1 MPSKKRHLFKMEFQ
15 PLVSIIIPVYNG
27 SNFVKEAI
35 DSALNQTY
43 KNIEIIVVNDGS
55 RDDGA
60 TEQIALSYGDKIR
73 YIYKENGGVS
83 TALNTGIANMQG
95 EYFSW
100 LSHDDM
106 YKPEKIEKQI
116 EAINQYENRNA
127 LIYCKTEQINKDSIC
142 IREAK
147 TNKRLKFGKN
157 TYYEALS
164 AMLPSGA
171 FSGCALLV
179 PKKAFD
185 ISGGFNESLKYSQ
198 DSLMW
203 IKIFFNK
210 FDLIYIDYTGVCSRV
225 HAGQLTQRGREIFY
239 KDSYIASK
247 EVIPLIKEDKHR
259 KVLMYLYAKYFAKM
273 NCKDA
278 LCECLKESKK
288 NKILSLGQR
297 INIRFTALYGKIRP
311 FIRRVYFRLFRRV
324 KTN

>member
-1 MPSKKRHLFKMEFQ
+1 MNYE
-15 PLVSIIIPVYNG
+15 PLVSIVIPVYNG
-27 SNFVKEAI
+27 SNFLQQAI

-43 KNIEIIVVNDGS
+43 KNTEIIVVNDGS

-73 YIYKENGGVS
+73 YFSKENGGVS
-83 TALNTGIANMQG
+83 TALNMGIANMKG

-116 EAINQYENRNA
+116 EAINQFDNKDA
-127 LIYCKTEQINKDSIC
+127 LIYCKTEQINKNSVC

-147 TNKRLKFGKN
+147 TNKSLKFGFN
-157 TYYEALS
+157 TYDEALY
-164 AMLPSGA
+164 AMLPAGA
-171 FSGCALLV
+171 FGGCALLV

-185 ISGGFNESLKYSQ
+185 VCGGFHEKLRYSQ

-203 IKIFFNK
+203 TKIFLNK
-210 FDLIYIDYTGVCSRV
+210 FDIIYIDNTGVCSRV
-225 HAGQLTQRGREIFY
+225 HAGQLTQRGRDIFY
-239 KDSYIASK
+239 KDSLVVSK
-247 EVIPLIKEDKHR
+247 EVIPLIEQDEHR
-259 KVLMYLYAKYFAKM
+259 KKLMYLYAKYFAKM
-273 NCKDA
+273 NCKEA
-278 LCECLKESKK
+278 LNACLASSKA

-297 INIRFTALYGKIRP
+297 LNIKFTAIYGKIRP
-311 FIRRVYFRLFRRV
+311 FIRRVYYKLFKKV